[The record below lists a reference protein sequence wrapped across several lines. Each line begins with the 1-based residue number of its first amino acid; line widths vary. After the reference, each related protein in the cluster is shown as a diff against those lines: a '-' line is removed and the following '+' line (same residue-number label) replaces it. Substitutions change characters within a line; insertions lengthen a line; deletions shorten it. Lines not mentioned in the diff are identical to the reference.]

1 VFSAFRLLFEED
13 GNGKLRFKTDPS
25 SSFEE
30 KKSELSSTIQ
40 TTFESQG
47 RVVQH
52 VGKAS
57 DASRSGDDKGG
68 GRGVFDDESCRY
80 SMVGPAK
87 DPEHQE
93 TDSSGADPV

>member
-47 RVVQH
+47 RLLPA
-52 VGKAS
+52 AS
-57 DASRSGDDKGG
+57 APIPASMRPI
-68 GRGVFDDESCRY
+68 
-80 SMVGPAK
+80 PAL
-87 DPEHQE
+87 
-93 TDSSGADPV
+93 